1 MAADKLAKSCMEKT
15 KVSSTDLIWMI
26 HQRLL
31 SFEDFPQQGQVSLA
45 IVPARKN
52 GWTVVIG
59 RRVRSLWAPRWKSRI
74 EAIERELQATF
85 ALKS

>member
-31 SFEDFPQQGQVSLA
+31 SFKDFPQQGQVSLA

-52 GWTVVIG
+52 GWTVVVG
-59 RRVRSLWAPRWKSRI
+59 RRTGLLRARHWQGKI

-85 ALKS
+85 ALRP

>member
-1 MAADKLAKSCMEKT
+1 VAADKLAKSMKKT

-31 SFEDFPQQGQVSLA
+31 SFVDFPQQNQVSLA

-52 GWTVVIG
+52 GWTVVVG
-59 RRVRSLWAPRWKSRI
+59 RRAGLLRARHWQGRI
-74 EAIERELQATF
+74 EAIERKLQATF

>member
-1 MAADKLAKSCMEKT
+1 MAAEKLAKSCMEKT

-31 SFEDFPQQGQVSLA
+31 SFEDFPQQSQVSLA

-52 GWTVVIG
+52 GWTVVLVAASDRCAHLVG
-59 RRVRSLWAPRWKSRI
+59 RARI